1 MQKSAFEVI
10 ISPGIAAG
18 TTEISFAPTVFVVKV
33 NNDDCF
39 SFLFGG
45 PSAIFLNYT
54 CAILISSFSCHSDV
68 IIYLLNKQILS
79 ETVLCRMSENFRCPR
94 QAIAGWSTMHSQNGN
109 SSKGGGE

>member
-68 IIYLLNKQILS
+68 IIYAR
-79 ETVLCRMSENFRCPR
+79 VLPV
-94 QAIAGWSTMHSQNGN
+94 GN
-109 SSKGGGE
+109 IELTK